1 MNFFKNAEIPPIPPL
16 PVATLNHTVH
26 PFYPVGVEIV
36 NYLAN
41 EKDVIQLLTSFA
53 SLVGSIL
60 LIAGFGATR
69 FAPHLK
75 ISDQLAVLWFV
86 LCKRR

>member
-1 MNFFKNAEIPPIPPL
+1 MNFFKNSEIPPIPL
-16 PVATLNHTVH
+16 VPVATLNDTIH
-26 PFYPVGVEIV
+26 PFYPLGVEIV

-53 SLVGSIL
+53 ALVGSIL
-60 LIAGFGATR
+60 FIAGFGATR

-75 ISDQLAVLWFV
+75 ISDQLAILWFV
-86 LCKRR
+86 LCKTR